1 MTLIIP
7 VNVQALRVSTN
18 DASLVTKSTELFCG
32 ATTNYG
38 GLPWREPDPNGAI
51 VHSGTWTKAN
61 VSTNTY
67 NPMNQNVIEQ
77 LKAGIHLHWALPD
90 SIAQGRQAPDG
101 TVDYP
106 PAPNRWLVTRIIQ
119 QSQGT
124 QVKQWVVESDYLMTP
139 EQYRSEY
146 YPASQRNSISL
157 PVGWDVPPGYDVE
170 GNGGAAYYPP
180 SRRMGRVF
188 ELRNWQPTPDAP
200 GAALTDVRHL
210 PAFVLSPGNFMAA
223 GQNLGSISALG
234 NSGPTFS
241 AYYPDCASA
250 FGFHDTFLDLEQD
263 KPQKWHLDNVQFQV
277 SYQVSGW
284 HSSAADDPLQ
294 GQAFRQALA
303 VAEADNAN
311 RPADRRL
318 TPAQV
323 FAQVV
328 QGFHGWQYQPTVDE
342 RPSRCLYSAQVAGI
356 PWNTTGQNPLQPNTR
371 PGFPKCYLA
380 PLTTR
385 DETVRA
391 AMGSSSSSALAAL
404 IKEQW
409 SGWKPQEPQGDL
421 PPASDEIEHNLEFLL
436 DALQMGLL
444 ERLGRSLTLVQL
456 EQEVHQ
462 NGFGALQS
470 GRIWMIRQKQTGSG
484 SPYAAPQVVLPDDS
498 NQLAEK
504 LNSLNLYQQRL
515 DALLN
520 IIVSCRQQIFMD
532 WYKYITGL
540 YDETGS
546 VPFDVT
552 QLNSYLAEQILDLWA
567 KFEAAFGKSADASP
581 ATGNIPVFPCGPQ
594 DFLSQAANGTYLTKA
609 SPQSLVGQLVSQAN
623 TLVGLLASD
632 YSQFELQTTNAARFW
647 QPNEPVLVVTGDSLQ
662 PARRNG
668 NVKSLPCR
676 LGGQLLSQVGTAAGA
691 RLTATVLQGSLA
703 LGVPQVNPGQ
713 GPEARDL
720 QPILADLALVLG
732 EKSLLDPLLAPQI
745 AGALNGAPVADV
757 LAAQQALIGKIQQA
771 WTVNSSA
778 PWKTLPIIEN
788 PSATGNGLTLTWS
801 GQAPQGLALN
811 HALDWQDPFL
821 PLFLVWE
828 ASYVPFEHNRNGVP
842 NYSTDYITEQF
853 QLDEREIELVQGKTP
868 AQPVQ
873 SQVKLSDSILLSSRI
888 AEPLIEQLRRYL
900 QDNDNPELQ
909 AIVQYLLDKPLL
921 AQGLSGV
928 NAGFLTRAAGLQLNP
943 FNPFYDEEST
953 PGALVDG
960 FDNTQYINSLTHF
973 VAWAAGEQTGQ
984 VPITQQSLYNLLRA
998 GFFTLSKLQLV
1009 DVFGRRRDLIDTEHF
1024 EDSRK
1029 VTVSWQ
1035 MQAPDNTAGKAYLAP
1050 RVAQPSRLLFRW
1062 LSAENDEVQM
1072 NPVPSTSPL
1081 CGWIVPNYLEN
1092 ALMLF
1097 TGTGEVLGSLGVFG
1111 AQQRVTWHSAPGNAA
1126 RSMQQDLADANPHL
1140 VKLATFIQG
1149 KPRDFF
1155 AALLGTFDNAHTYIL
1170 PDDKQA
1176 AQAQAVL
1183 MGQPLALVRAS
1194 LRYEIQGLP
1203 ASVTS
1208 SEELARLLPTQ
1219 SDKTYDWTQRDSAG
1233 IGQVDIPVRLGDRDH
1248 LEDGLVAYLLD
1259 GETPYTTLYAPAAPT
1274 PAVEGIER
1282 PAADTITL
1290 NLRANIDPP
1299 ARPYADARAQ
1309 IADLRNVHVPLQK
1322 TLSLLVDP
1330 RARVHATTGLLPVK
1344 AIGIP
1349 PDITAAALRN
1359 IEMTFFTHPI
1369 LRSRQGLSLPVPPES
1384 GFVWEWTTSVLRD
1397 GQQVP
1402 HDEALPPSQTG
1413 DRASFSYTPQTAE
1426 DGWLKL
1432 KPAPQTE

>member
-7 VNVQALRVSTN
+7 VNVQALRVSPN
-18 DASLVTKSTELFCG
+18 DASLVTKSSELFAG
-32 ATTNYG
+32 STTGYE
-38 GLPWREPDPNGAI
+38 GLPWREPGSNGAI

-61 VSTNTY
+61 VSSNTY
-67 NPMNQNVIEQ
+67 NPLSQNVIEQ

-90 SIAQGRQAPDG
+90 TLAQGRQAPDG
-101 TVDYP
+101 TVTYP
-106 PAPNRWLVTRIIQ
+106 PAPNRWLVTRIVRGQ
-119 QSQGT
+119 QGT

-139 EQYRSEY
+139 EEYVSDY
-146 YPASQRNSISL
+146 YPLSQRTSISL

-188 ELRNWQPTPDAP
+188 ELNTWQPEPDVP
-200 GAALTDVRHL
+200 GAALTAVHHL
-210 PAFVLSPGNFMAA
+210 PAFVLSGSNFMAP
-223 GQNLGSISALG
+223 GQSLGSINALG

-250 FGFHDTFLDLEQD
+250 FGFHDTFLDLGQGFD
-263 KPQKWHLDNVQFQV
+263 LGKADFAV
-277 SYQVSGW
+277 SYQVNGW
-284 HSSAADDPLQ
+284 HSHAADDPLQ
-294 GQAFRQALA
+294 GADFAQALA
-303 VAEADNAN
+303 TARADNAKA
-311 RPADRRL
+311 PADQQL
-318 TPAQV
+318 TPEQLLAE
-323 FAQVV
+323 VV
-328 QGFHGWQYQPTVDE
+328 DGFYQWQYRPMPAE
-342 RPSRCLYSAQVAGI
+342 LPSRCLYTAQVANI
-356 PWNTTGQNPLQPNTR
+356 PWNTTGQNPAQPNAK

-380 PLTTR
+380 PVTDR
-385 DETVRA
+385 DESVRA
-391 AMGSSSSSALAAL
+391 ALGSSSSSALAAL

-409 SGWKPQEPQGDL
+409 SNRKPQDPQGKLDG
-421 PPASDEIEHNLEFLL
+421 AGQEIEDNLEFLL

-444 ERLGRSLTLVQL
+444 ERVGSTLTLVQL

-470 GRIWMIRQKQTGSG
+470 GRIWAIRQKQTGSG
-484 SPYAAPQVVLPDDS
+484 AQYAAPQVVLPDDH

-504 LNSLNLYQQRL
+504 LNTLNLYQQRL

-520 IIVSCRQQIFMD
+520 MIVSCRQQIFMD

-552 QLNSYLAEQILDLWA
+552 QLNTYLSEQILDVWA
-567 KFEAAFGKSADASP
+567 KFEAAFGKAAAASP
-581 ATGNIPVFPCGPQ
+581 ATGNIPVFYCGPQ
-594 DFLSQAANGTYLTKA
+594 DFLSQAADGTYVSKA
-609 SPQSLVGQLVSQAN
+609 SAQSLVGQLVAQAN
-623 TLVGLLASD
+623 TLVGLLATT

-647 QPNEPVLVVTGDSLQ
+647 QPNEPVLVVTGDTLH

-668 NVKSLPCR
+668 NIKHLPCR
-676 LGGQLLSQVGTAAGA
+676 LGGQLLSQVSAGA
-691 RLTATVLQGSLA
+691 GGASLTGAALQVALA
-703 LGVPQVNPGQ
+703 LDVPRVAPAGS
-713 GPEARDL
+713 GEAHDL
-720 QPILADLALVLG
+720 QPVLADLGRLLG
-732 EKSLLDPLLAPQI
+732 EQCLLDPLLAPQI
-745 AGALNGAPVADV
+745 AGALKGTPPADV
-757 LAAQQALIGKIQQA
+757 VVAQQALVAQIQQA
-771 WTVNSSA
+771 WTDNATA
-778 PWKTLPIIEN
+778 PWNTLPIIEN
-788 PSATGNGLTLTWS
+788 PSETSNGLTLTWS

-828 ASYVPFEHNRNGVP
+828 ATYVPFEHSQDGAA
-842 NYSTDYITEQF
+842 DYAAGYLTEQF
-853 QLDEREIELVQGKTP
+853 QLDKREIELVFGKTAPQP
-868 AQPVQ
+868 AKGR
-873 SQVKLSDSILLSSRI
+873 VKLADSILLSSKV

-900 QDNDNPELQ
+900 QHNDNPDLQ

-928 NAGFLTRAAGLQLNP
+928 NAGFITRAAGLQLNP

-953 PGALVDG
+953 PAALVDS

-984 VPITQQSLYNLLRA
+984 VPISQESLYNLMRA
-998 GFFTLSKLQLV
+998 GYFSLSKLQLV
-1009 DVFGRRRDLIDTEHF
+1009 DVFGRKRALIDTEQF
-1024 EDSRK
+1024 EDSKK

-1035 MQAPDNTAGKAYLAP
+1035 MQAPDGVAGKGYLAP
-1050 RVAQPSRLLFRW
+1050 RIAQPSRLLFRW
-1062 LSAENDEVQM
+1062 LSAANDEVQM

-1111 AQQRVTWHSAPGNAA
+1111 AQQTVTWHSAPGNAA
-1126 RSMQQDLADANPHL
+1126 RSMQEDLADANAHL

-1149 KPRDFF
+1149 KSRAFF
-1155 AALLGTFDNAHTYIL
+1155 ATLLATFENAHTYIL

-1194 LRYEIQGLP
+1194 LRCEVQGLP
-1203 ASVTS
+1203 AFVTS
-1208 SEELARLLPTQ
+1208 SDELARLLPGQ
-1219 SDKTYDWTQRDSAG
+1219 HDRVYDWTQRDSAD
-1233 IGQVDIPVRLGDRDH
+1233 ISAIDIPVRLGDRDH

-1259 GETPYTTLYAPAAPT
+1259 STEPYTTLYAPAAPS
-1274 PAVEGIER
+1274 PQVAGIEQ
-1282 PAADTITL
+1282 PTADTLTL
-1290 NLRANIDPP
+1290 TLHANLDPP
-1299 ARPYADARAQ
+1299 AQPYADAQAQ
-1309 IADLRNVHVPLQK
+1309 IADLRAVRIPAQK

-1369 LRSRQGLSLPVPPES
+1369 LRSQQRLSLPVPAES
-1384 GFVWEWTTSVLRD
+1384 GFVWEWTTSVLQD

-1402 HDEALPPSQTG
+1402 QDEPLPASQMG
-1413 DRASFSYTPQTAE
+1413 DRATFSYTPQTAE

-1432 KPAPQTE
+1432 TPAPPSK